1 MVAANYAEQR
11 RALAHKI
18 GLGRKPRTAVDAKPR
33 GRKPRVAAEG

>member
-18 GLGRKPRTAVDAKPR
+18 GLGRKPRTSGGRP
-33 GRKPRVAAEG
+33 GRKPKAATA

>member
-18 GLGRKPRTAVDAKPR
+18 GLGRKPRTGAKA
-33 GRKPRVAAEG
+33 GRKPKGD